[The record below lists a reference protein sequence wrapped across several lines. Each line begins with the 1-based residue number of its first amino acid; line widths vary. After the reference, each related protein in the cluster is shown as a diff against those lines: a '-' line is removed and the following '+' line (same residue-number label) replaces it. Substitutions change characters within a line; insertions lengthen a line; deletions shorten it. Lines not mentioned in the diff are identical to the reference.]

1 LCRVGTPSSSDWHV
15 NAQLSRYSCMDNKA
29 SSIVVCDT
37 PEVVV
42 VFGRGVSEGLSQ
54 RALFMEQSL
63 FIA

>member
-1 LCRVGTPSSSDWHV
+1 
-15 NAQLSRYSCMDNKA
+15 MDNKA